1 MKSATSG
8 SDRPAQ
14 GPLVGIKVLEIG
26 MLFAGPM
33 ASAYLADMGADVIK
47 VEPPKGDEV
56 RRMGRSKNG
65 EPLWWR
71 VTNRGKQLLA
81 ADVKTPAGAEIVRR
95 IARTADVFIENF
107 RPGKL
112 KSWGLDYKS
121 LSELNPGLVMLHV
134 SGYGQTGPYSSRP
147 GMGTLAEA
155 FSGFAHTTG
164 EADGPPTLPAYP
176 IADGVAALT
185 GAMSVLAA
193 LVNRSSNG
201 GVGDDIEISLYEP
214 MLSLLGAMA
223 IDYDQLGVVGQR
235 RGNRSTWTTPR
246 NTYQTSDQ
254 RWIAVSAAAN
264 SGARRLF
271 NAIGRTDL
279 AERADLQTNPQR
291 IQKLAECDGA
301 VADWIRLH
309 TQAQVLAVF
318 ETAGVVAG
326 PVNDVQQLF
335 SDPHVAARGTL
346 VELDDAALGKVRM
359 QGVVPRFHRAPGA
372 VRWPGRPGIGQDTR
386 DILTR
391 FDYSPEEIEGLLQQ
405 GAIKL

>member
-1 MKSATSG
+1 MKSKTELPDS
-8 SDRPAQ
+8 PAQ

-26 MLFAGPM
+26 MLFAGPL
-33 ASAYLADMGADVIK
+33 ASAHFADLGADVIK
-47 VEPPKGDEV
+47 IEPPKGDEV
-56 RRMGRSKNG
+56 RRMGRSKND

-71 VTNRGKQLLA
+71 VTNRGKQLVA
-81 ADVKTPAGAEIVRR
+81 ADIRTPGGADVVRR
-95 IARTADVFIENF
+95 IAATADVLIENF

-112 KSWGLDYKS
+112 ASWGLDYET
-121 LSELNPGLVMLHV
+121 LSTLNPGLVMLHI

-176 IADGVAALT
+176 IADGVAAMT

-193 LVNRSSNG
+193 LVNRSRNG
-201 GVGDDIEISLYEP
+201 GIGDEIEISLYEP

-223 IDYDQLGVVGQR
+223 IDYDQLGVIGKR

-271 NAIGRTDL
+271 NAIGRSDL
-279 AERADLQTNPQR
+279 ADRPDLQTNPQR
-291 IQKLAECDGA
+291 MLKLAECDGA
-301 VADWIRLH
+301 VADWVRQH
-309 TQAQVLAVF
+309 TQQEVLNVF
-318 ETAGVVAG
+318 EQAGVVAG
-326 PVNDVQQLF
+326 PVYDIGQLF
-335 SDPHVAARGTL
+335 ADCHVIERQTF
-346 VELDDAALGKVRM
+346 VELDDAVLGTLRM
-359 QGVVPRFHRAPGA
+359 QGVVPRFRRSPGK
-372 VRWPGRPGIGQDTR
+372 VRWPGRPQVGQDTR
-386 DILTR
+386 RVLAR
-391 FDYSPEEIEGLLQQ
+391 LDYTEEDMDQLARD
-405 GAIKL
+405 GAIKF

>member
-1 MKSATSG
+1 MKSNTESPDP
-8 SDRPAQ
+8 SAQ

-33 ASAYLADMGADVIK
+33 ASAYLADLGAEVIK
-47 VEPPKGDEV
+47 IEPPKGDEV
-56 RRMGRSKNG
+56 RRMGRTKND

-71 VTNRGKQLLA
+71 ATNRGKQVAAVDIKTPDGAELVRRLA
-81 ADVKTPAGAEIVRR
+81 A
-95 IARTADVFIENF
+95 TADVVIENF

-112 KSWGLDYKS
+112 ATWGLDYET
-121 LSELNPGLVMLHV
+121 LSAANPGLVMLHI
-134 SGYGQTGPYSSRP
+134 SGYGQTGPYRSRP

-193 LVNRSSNG
+193 LVNRSKNG
-201 GVGDDIEISLYEP
+201 GVGDDVEISLYEP

-223 IDYDQLGVVGQR
+223 VDYDQLGVVGQR

-246 NTYQTSDQ
+246 NTYQTSDN

-271 NAIGRTDL
+271 NAIGRSDL
-279 AERADLQTNPQR
+279 ADRPDLQTNPQR
-291 IQKLAECDGA
+291 MQKLAECDGA
-301 VADWIRLH
+301 VADWVYRH
-309 TQAQVLAVF
+309 TQKEVLDVF
-318 ETAGVVAG
+318 EQAGVVAG
-326 PVNDVQQLF
+326 PVYDVEQLF
-335 SDPHVAARGTL
+335 GDRHVIERQTF
-346 VELDDAALGKVRM
+346 VELDDAVLGTLRL
-359 QGVVPRFHRAPGA
+359 QGVVPRFRRWPGK
-372 VRWPGRPGIGQDTR
+372 VRWPGRPKIGQDTR
-386 DILTR
+386 QILAR
-391 FDYSPEEIEGLLQQ
+391 LDYSEEDMERLARD
-405 GAIKL
+405 GAIRL